1 MNPGKQHATFLA
13 RATLAVVV
21 VSLAVLPPGIEPLR
35 WLFLSV
41 GLVLLALLL
50 TGAGQSRTR
59 LFASRKQVHTLLHE
73 RDELEQYF
81 RALMKTIPAHIYFKD
96 LESRFLQVNQ
106 PMAEALGGGSPEQ
119 MVGKTDADFFRDEHA
134 QQARADEQR
143 IIASGSGI
151 EKFVEK
157 EIFPNGKE
165 GWVLSSKLPFRD
177 KQGRIIGT
185 FGISSD
191 VNELIETQHTLE
203 RERNTLRALLDS
215 IPDSIYIRNQDGRYI
230 VVNRALAA
238 LVGCD
243 DPEQVTGRT
252 PYDFYPEE
260 RARSFIAEDL
270 KVMAGGE
277 AVINQNSRAQD
288 NSGDLRHFLTTKVPV
303 RDREGQVF
311 GIVGINRDV
320 TEQERARQAL
330 RQTER
335 RMEEIVDNSPL
346 PMYVKS
352 LDGLY
357 LMVNRRF
364 EELFGMKAG
373 EVVGKSDLEVHGDAD
388 VVRRLQKN
396 DRLVAERGQPLQVD
410 EILKFPEGNRTFV
423 SVKFPMRDLDGKI
436 HAVGGMSTDIT
447 ERKRAERELQAL
459 NQELMQTHENLT
471 KAHEQLIQ
479 AEKMESVG
487 RLAAGV
493 AHEVKNPLAMIGMGL
508 ELLTRHLPPDD
519 AKAAE
524 TIARMKRGIDRA
536 KKIVRG
542 LVDYSSDRRLE
553 FHPWDPDKL
562 VADALELVEYQLRKG
577 GIRIDF
583 KPAGGL
589 PVVEVD
595 QTKIEQVLVNLFINA
610 MHSMD
615 GEGELT
621 IHTGLVCMD
630 NVSADE
636 GNRLRDHLR
645 QGDRMVRIT
654 VADTGKGIPEDVLG
668 KLFDPFFTTKATGIG
683 TGLGLTVSRKIAE
696 LHGGDLVIANRRDR
710 SGAVAT
716 LMLKVDKT

>member
-1 MNPGKQHATFLA
+1 MALTG
-13 RATLAVVV
+13 
-21 VSLAVLPPGIEPLR
+21 LPPGNTPLR
-35 WLFLSV
+35 WTCLSA
-41 GLVLLALLL
+41 GLVLLALLFI
-50 TGAGQSRTR
+50 GAGQSRKR
-59 LFASRKQVHTLLHE
+59 LYESRKQLHALLRE
-73 RDELEQYF
+73 RDEIEQYF
-81 RALMKTIPAHIYFKD
+81 HALMETVPANIYFKD

-106 PMAEALGGGSPEQ
+106 PMAEALGAGSPEL
-119 MVGKTDADFFRDEHA
+119 MVGKNDTDFFRDEHA
-134 QQARADEQR
+134 NQARADELR
-143 IIASGSGI
+143 IIASGRGI

-157 EIFPNGKE
+157 ETFPNGKV
-165 GWVLSSKLPFRD
+165 GWVLSSKLPLRD
-177 KQGRIIGT
+177 KQNHIVGT

-191 VNELIETQHTLE
+191 VTELIETQHTLE

-215 IPDSIYIRNQDGRYI
+215 IPDSIYIRNQDGTYI
-230 VVNRALAA
+230 VVNRALAS

-243 DPEQVTGRT
+243 DPEQVTGKT

-260 RARSFIAEDL
+260 RARSFITEDL
-270 KVMAGGE
+270 KVMQGGE
-277 AVINQNSRAQD
+277 VVINQNSRVQD
-288 NSGDLRHFLTTKVPV
+288 NTGDLRYFLTTKVPV

-320 TEQERARQAL
+320 TEQEVSRQAL

-335 RMEEIVDNSPL
+335 RMQEIVDNSPL

-352 LDGLY
+352 LDGHY

-364 EELFGMKAG
+364 EELFGMKPG
-373 EVVGKSDLEVHGDAD
+373 EVVGKTDMEVHGDLE

-396 DRLVAERGQPLQVD
+396 DRLVVERGEPQQAD
-410 EILKFPEGNRTFV
+410 EILKFPEGDRTFV
-423 SVKFPMRDLDGKI
+423 SVKFPMRDLDGQI

-447 ERKRAERELQAL
+447 DRKKAERELQTL

-508 ELLTRHLPPDD
+508 ELLARHLPPED
-519 AKAAE
+519 AKATE

-553 FHPWDPDKL
+553 FHPWEPNKL
-562 VADALELVEYQLRKG
+562 VADALDLVDYQLREG
-577 GIRIDF
+577 GIHIDF
-583 KPAGGL
+583 QPADGL
-589 PVVEVD
+589 PEVEVD

-615 GEGELT
+615 GEGALT
-621 IHTGLVCMD
+621 IRTELVSLD
-630 NVSADE
+630 NVSSDD
-636 GNRLRDHLR
+636 GNRLRDRLR

-654 VADTGKGIPEDVLG
+654 VADTGNGIPEEVLG
-668 KLFDPFFTTKATGIG
+668 KLFDPFFTTKATGKG

-696 LHGGDLVIANRRDR
+696 LHGGDLVIANRSDR
-710 SGAVAT
+710 SGAIAT
-716 LMLKVDKT
+716 LMLKVNKT

>member
-1 MNPGKQHATFLA
+1 MNPGKQSAMLLVA
-13 RATLAVVV
+13 AG
-21 VSLAVLPPGIEPLR
+21 LAVLLVTLAAVPPGNASLR
-35 WLFLSV
+35 WTCMSA

-50 TGAGQSRTR
+50 VGAGHSRTR
-59 LFASRKQVHTLLHE
+59 LYASRKRFHTMLRE

-81 RALMKTIPAHIYFKD
+81 RALMESVPANIYFKD
-96 LESRFLQVNQ
+96 LDSRFLQVNQ
-106 PMAEALGGGSPEQ
+106 PMAETIGGGSPEQ
-119 MVGKTDADFFRDEHA
+119 MVGKTDADYFRAEHA
-134 QQARADEQR
+134 NQARADEQR
-143 IIASGSGI
+143 IIASGHGI

-157 EIFPNGKE
+157 ETFRNGKD

-177 KQGRIIGT
+177 KQDRIVGT

-191 VNELIETQHTLE
+191 ITELIETQHTLE

-215 IPDSIYIRNQDGRYI
+215 IPDSIYIRNHDGRYI

-243 DPEQVTGRT
+243 DPEQVTGKT
-252 PYDFYPEE
+252 PFDFFPEE
-260 RARSFIAEDL
+260 RARSFIEEDL
-270 KVMAGGE
+270 KVMQDGK
-277 AVINQNSRAQD
+277 AVINQNSRVQD
-288 NSGDLRHFLTTKVPV
+288 NTGDVRHFLTTKVPV
-303 RDREGQVF
+303 RDREGRVF

-346 PMYVKS
+346 PMYMKS
-352 LDGLY
+352 LDGRY
-357 LMVNRRF
+357 LMINRRF
-364 EELFGMKAG
+364 EELFEMKA
-373 EVVGKSDLEVHGDAD
+373 EDVVGKTDHEIHSDPD
-388 VVRRLQKN
+388 VVRRLRKN
-396 DRLVAERGQPLQVD
+396 DLLVAERGQPLQVD
-410 EILKFPEGNRTFV
+410 EILRFPDGERTFV
-423 SVKFPMRDLDGKI
+423 SVKFPMRDLDGEI

-447 ERKRAERELQAL
+447 DRKRAEHELQAL

-508 ELLTRHLPPDD
+508 ELLSRHLPPDD
-519 AKAAE
+519 VKAAE
-524 TIARMKRGIDRA
+524 TITRMKRGIDRA

-553 FHPWDPDKL
+553 FRPWDPDKL
-562 VADALELVEYQLRKG
+562 VADALDLVEYQLREG
-577 GIRIDF
+577 GIRVDF
-583 KPAGGL
+583 QPAGGL
-589 PVVEVD
+589 PEVEVD

-610 MHSMD
+610 THSMD
-615 GEGELT
+615 GKGELT
-621 IHTGLVCMD
+621 IRTELISMEH
-630 NVSADE
+630 VSPDD
-636 GNRLRDHLR
+636 GNRLRDRLR

-654 VADTGKGIPEDVLG
+654 VADTGKGIPEEALG
-668 KLFDPFFTTKATGIG
+668 KLFDPFFTTKATGKG
-683 TGLGLTVSRKIAE
+683 TGLGLTVSRKIVE
-696 LHGGDLVIANRRDR
+696 LHGGDLVLANRGDR
-710 SGAVAT
+710 AGAIAT